1 MQRADLQTD
10 KYMTSDCHSASRLA
24 SPLQPYLCY
33 VPGDLQQE
41 LAYLKAHVFPYLDS
55 LCQARGT
62 CFRPVDIQQSKNDD
76 NEDRQRGHNLHPHQA
91 GSTVYHQQLKISL
104 DLINSSSSFLCLL
117 GQHYGCF
124 LPEGV
129 SYSLGQPE
137 GELPLLS
144 GLEQNL
150 HGAVRGGYPWV
161 MEGKHRACS
170 SVELEITQ
178 AAFMG
183 GPKRCFFYFKD
194 CTPGGEGESR
204 TARFQMDLSSHRE
217 YERQRLWDL
226 KSRII
231 NTCLPVRFF
240 RNLQELEELVR
251 KDWEGIIDLVH
262 QVPAQRSISGYQ
274 VSVEVWH
281 HRSHIQA
288 LCHAFVPSTQTT
300 EVLKLLNTFVFP
312 VTQKTKFQPH
322 SDDSGVPLMSN
333 TDKGEPEKS
342 ILLLSGERGCG
353 KSSLAAWWL
362 QNFRKRKPRVP
373 VIPYFCGTSTPSKDV
388 RSMLRQ
394 CTAELRKVFYGDL
407 PEWADGLEGCVEPR
421 PLLAEVQAFTAA
433 AQLGPCVLLLDGL
446 DLLIDTLGPS
456 LQEVKEL
463 RWLPVALPSLCKL
476 IVTTTTTD
484 LTYKSL
490 SSRSD
495 VQVFIWPGV
504 SDPCIQRSVL
514 HRHLALPSKELPT
527 SLLQRIMSRKLCRLP
542 VFLAVLGSELRT
554 CGMQRDKEE
563 ENELIEEYM
572 EVDSV
577 SELWVKVIRRWVKD
591 YSRPAEDSTLSS
603 KRPETNT
610 VAPRPVSSSPAL
622 ELRGW
627 VWDMLCLIHVSRS
640 GLTEDEVLALL
651 EDLGHCGPLRIQ
663 TLEWARLRSAFG
675 PWVQEKPNGLLC
687 FSHQSI
693 SQTMELLLLG
703 VVDQQNSRSYLHR
716 ILAEFFQRPSKELG
730 GWLRKLEELPWH
742 LEQTG
747 SFGELHSVLTHPEAL
762 GFLSS
767 SVRQYPQLRLDL
779 IRYWTLLSRRG
790 YDPISSL
797 QTLLELN
804 AGLSFDVPV
813 SPMREE
819 ETFITEAQTHTGW
832 GLPDI
837 GVVGELALFFFDFLL
852 GLGKNKEAENILLQ
866 TALQQVSLPNRSV
879 RRGKVA
885 RRADGDSGRLLLE
898 VQHMLAKF
906 YVHTQQLEE
915 AEMYC
920 NKGLET
926 ANYLTVSSSVRE
938 EDIRMIK
945 GQLLCFQ
952 CQLELERGGR
962 LYSVPGILKE
972 IGNTD
977 LMSVHPCAGATVTLL
992 QGLHK
997 RGVGELSAAESC
1009 LQAALAS
1016 RRRWYGSDHPLVA
1029 AVEEQLADIWT
1040 DSIHTDKDWT
1050 QRRAAELYRHVIH
1063 VRQAVTQRWGMTF
1076 FLSKPTLQDLT
1087 NTLLKLGKVL
1097 MQSTCKAE
1105 KREALSLLQRAADL
1119 SHLLNPGDPLPKH
1132 LQHAIRT
1139 DIAGDKKPLLTAAP
1153 GSTASSTGGQ
1163 FTEFPTLH
1171 QLPRDSS
1178 RSALVSRLPGSA
1190 PAPQKPKLNLDKTL
1204 TRPWSAFQTSV
1215 FGPQSDI
1222 RSLVPRAGLCG
1233 LRKASSPESSARRPL
1248 PIRCHV
1254 QEEAVKALN
1263 RQMGTPIH
1271 KK

>member
-1 MQRADLQTD
+1 MQRVDLQTD

-62 CFRPVDIQQSKNDD
+62 SFRPVDIQRTQNDD
-76 NEDRQRGHNLHPHQA
+76 NEDSQRGHDLHPHQ
-91 GSTVYHQQLKISL
+91 
-104 DLINSSSSFLCLL
+104 
-117 GQHYGCF
+117 
-124 LPEGV
+124 GV

-144 GLEQNL
+144 ELEQNL
-150 HGAVRGGYPWV
+150 HGAVR
-161 MEGKHRACS
+161 
-170 SVELEITQ
+170 
-178 AAFMG
+178 
-183 GPKRCFFYFKD
+183 D
-194 CTPGGEGESR
+194 CTPGGEGDSQ
-204 TARFQMDLSSHRE
+204 TALFQMDLSSRRE

-251 KDWEGIIDLVH
+251 KDWEGLIDHVH
-262 QVPAQRSISGYQ
+262 QVLAQRSISGYQ
-274 VSVEVWH
+274 DSVEVQLH
-281 HRSHIQA
+281 QSHIQA

-300 EVLKLLNTFVFP
+300 EVLELLNTFVFP
-312 VTQKTKFQPH
+312 VTQKAKFEPH
-322 SDDSGVPLMSN
+322 SDGSGDPLMSN
-333 TDKGEPEKS
+333 TDKVEPEKS
-342 ILLLSGERGCG
+342 ILLLAGERGCG

-394 CTAELRKVFYGDL
+394 CTAELRKIFYGDL
-407 PEWADGLEGCVEPR
+407 PEWADGLEECVEPR

-433 AQLGPCVLLLDGL
+433 AQLGPCVLLLDRL
-446 DLLIDTLGPS
+446 DLLTDTLGLS

-463 RWLPVALPSLCKL
+463 RWLPVALPSFCKL

-490 SSRSD
+490 SSR
-495 VQVFIWPGV
+495 I
-504 SDPCIQRSVL
+504 IN
-514 HRHLALPSKELPT
+514 K
-527 SLLQRIMSRKLCRLP
+527 KLCRLP
-542 VFLAVLGSELRT
+542 VFLAILGSELRT
-554 CGMQRDKEE
+554 CGMQREEEE

-591 YSRPAEDSTLSS
+591 YSRPAEVSTVSS
-603 KRPETNT
+603 IRPETNT
-610 VAPRPVSSSPAL
+610 IAPRPVSSSPAL

-627 VWDMLCLIHVSRS
+627 VWDVLCLIHVSRS

-651 EDLGHCGPLRIQ
+651 EDLGHRGPLRIQ
-663 TLEWARLRSAFG
+663 ALEWARLRSAFG

-703 VVDQQNSRSYLHR
+703 VVDQRNSRSYFHR
-716 ILAEFFQRPSKELG
+716 ILAEFFQMPSKELG

-742 LEQTG
+742 LAQTG
-747 SFGELHSVLTHPEAL
+747 SFKELCSVLTHPEAL

-779 IRYWTLLSRRG
+779 IRYWTLLSRKR

-797 QTLLELN
+797 QALLELN
-804 AGLSFDVPV
+804 VP
-813 SPMREE
+813 PMREE
-819 ETFITEAQTHTGW
+819 DTFITEAQTHTGR
-832 GLPDI
+832 GLPEI
-837 GVVGELALFFFDFLL
+837 AVVGKLALFFFDVLL
-852 GLGKNKEAENILLQ
+852 CLDKNKEAENVLLQ
-866 TALQQVSLPNRSV
+866 TAHQQ
-879 RRGKVA
+879 
-885 RRADGDSGRLLLE
+885 ADGDSGRLLLE
-898 VQHMLAKF
+898 VQHLLAKF
-906 YVHTQQLEE
+906 YIHTQQLEE

-926 ANYLTVSSSVRE
+926 VNCLAVSSSVRE

-945 GQLLCFQ
+945 GHLLCFR

-972 IGNTD
+972 IGNTG
-977 LMSVHPCAGATVTLL
+977 LMSIHPCAGATVTLL

-997 RGVGELSAAESC
+997 RGVGELNAAESC

-1016 RRRWYGSDHPLVA
+1016 RRGWYGSDHPLVA

-1063 VRQAVTQRWGMTF
+1063 VREAVTQRWGMTF

-1105 KREALSLLQRAADL
+1105 KREALRLLQRAADL
-1119 SHLLNPGDPLPKH
+1119 SHLLNPGGPLPRH
-1132 LQHAIRT
+1132 LQRAIRT
-1139 DIAGDKKPLLTAAP
+1139 SIAGDKKPVLTAAP
-1153 GSTASSTGGQ
+1153 GSTASSAGGQ
-1163 FTEFPTLH
+1163 LTEFPSLH
-1171 QLPRDSS
+1171 QQPRDSS
-1178 RSALVSRLPGSA
+1178 RSTLASRRSGSA
-1190 PAPQKPKLNLDKTL
+1190 AAPQKPEMNLDKTL

-1222 RSLVPRAGLCG
+1222 RSLVPRAGLGG
-1233 LRKASSPESSARRPL
+1233 LRKALSRERSAKRPL
-1248 PIRCHV
+1248 PVRCHV

-1263 RQMGTPIH
+1263 RQMGTPIR

>member
-1 MQRADLQTD
+1 
-10 KYMTSDCHSASRLA
+10 MTSDCHSASFLA

-62 CFRPVDIQQSKNDD
+62 SFRPVDIQRTQNDD
-76 NEDRQRGHNLHPHQA
+76 NEDSQRGHNLQPHQA
-91 GSTVYHQQLKISL
+91 GSNLYHQQLKISL

-124 LPEGV
+124 LPEGM

-144 GLEQNL
+144 ELEQNL

-161 MEGKHRACS
+161 MEEKHQVCS
-170 SVELEITQ
+170 LVELEITQ

-194 CTPGGEGESR
+194 YTPGGEGDSQ
-204 TARFQMDLSSHRE
+204 TALFQMDLSGRRE

-240 RNLQELEELVR
+240 RNVQELEELVR
-251 KDWEGIIDLVH
+251 KDWEGLIDHVH
-262 QVPAQRSISGYQ
+262 QVRAQRSISGYQ
-274 VSVEVWH
+274 DSAEVWLH
-281 HRSHIQA
+281 QSHIQA

-300 EVLKLLNTFVFP
+300 EVLELLNTFVLP
-312 VTQKTKFQPH
+312 VTQKAKFELQ

-333 TDKGEPEKS
+333 TDKAEPEKS
-342 ILLLSGERGCG
+342 ILLLGGERGCG

-407 PEWADGLEGCVEPR
+407 PAWADGLEECVEPR
-421 PLLAEVQAFTAA
+421 PLLTEVQAFTAA
-433 AQLGPCVLLLDGL
+433 AQLGPCVLLLDRL
-446 DLLIDTLGPS
+446 DLLTDTLGLS

-463 RWLPVALPSLCKL
+463 RWLPVALPCFCKL

-504 SDPCIQRSVL
+504 SEPGVQRSIL
-514 HRHLALPSKELPT
+514 HRHLALPCKDLPT
-527 SLLQRIMSRKLCRLP
+527 SLLHRIMSKKLCRLP
-542 VFLAVLGSELRT
+542 VFLAILGSELRT
-554 CGMQRDKEE
+554 CGMQREEEE

-591 YSRPAEDSTLSS
+591 YSRPAEDSTFNSM
-603 KRPETNT
+603 RPETNT
-610 VAPRPVSSSPAL
+610 TAPRLVSSSPAL

-627 VWDMLCLIHVSRS
+627 VWDVLCLIHVSRS
-640 GLTEDEVLALL
+640 GLTEDEILALL

-663 TLEWARLRSAFG
+663 ALEWARLRSAFG

-687 FSHQSI
+687 FSHPSL

-703 VVDQQNSRSYLHR
+703 VVDQRNSRNYFHR
-716 ILAEFFQRPSKELG
+716 SLAEFFQRPSKELG

-742 LEQTG
+742 LAQTG
-747 SFGELHSVLTHPEAL
+747 SFKKLRSVLTHPEAL

-767 SVRQYPQLRLDL
+767 SVRQHPQLRLDL
-779 IRYWTLLSRRG
+779 IRHWTLLSRKG

-797 QTLLELN
+797 QALLELN
-804 AGLSFDVPV
+804 VP
-813 SPMREE
+813 PMREE
-819 ETFITEAQTHTGW
+819 DTFITETQTHTGP
-832 GLPDI
+832 GLPEMGD
-837 GVVGELALFFFDFLL
+837 VGKFALFFFDILL
-852 GLGKNKEAENILLQ
+852 CLDKNKEAENILLQ
-866 TALQQVSLPNRSV
+866 TAHQQ
-879 RRGKVA
+879 
-885 RRADGDSGRLLLE
+885 ADGDSGRLLLE

-906 YVHTQQLEE
+906 YIHTQQLEE

-926 ANYLTVSSSVRE
+926 VNYLTVSGSVRE

-945 GQLLCFQ
+945 GQLLCCR
-952 CQLELERGGR
+952 CQLELEKGGR

-972 IGNTD
+972 IGNTG
-977 LMSVHPCAGATVTLL
+977 LMSIHPCAGATVTLL

-997 RGVGELSAAESC
+997 WGVGELRAAESC

-1029 AVEEQLADIWT
+1029 AVEEQLANIWT

-1063 VRQAVTQRWGMTF
+1063 VREAVTQRWGLTF

-1087 NTLLKLGKVL
+1087 NTLLRLGKVL

-1105 KREALSLLQRAADL
+1105 KREALRLLQRAADL
-1119 SHLLNPGDPLPKH
+1119 SHLLKPGGPLPRH
-1132 LQHAIRT
+1132 LQRAMRT
-1139 DIAGDKKPLLTAAP
+1139 DIAGDKKPVLTAAP
-1153 GSTASSTGGQ
+1153 GSTGGQ
-1163 FTEFPTLH
+1163 LTEFPTLH

-1178 RSALVSRLPGSA
+1178 RSTPVSRHSG
-1190 PAPQKPKLNLDKTL
+1190 PQESKLNLDKTL
-1204 TRPWSAFQTSV
+1204 TRPWSAFQISV

-1222 RSLVPRAGLCG
+1222 RSLVPRAGLGG
-1233 LRKASSPESSARRPL
+1233 LRKASSRESSARRPL
-1248 PIRCHV
+1248 PVRCHT